1 MQFIIHLLFTIH
13 TVWNLYTNQ
22 GLNKKDIITNES
34 LKKHECL
41 NELCKVTKNRFQNKR
56 FFAFFLFFRN
66 FVHYIALYK
75 MQ

>member
-13 TVWNLYTNQ
+13 AVWNLYTEL

-41 NELCKVTKNRFQNKR
+41 NELCKVTKKFNLNE
-56 FFAFFLFFRN
+56 L
-66 FVHYIALYK
+66 I
-75 MQ
+75 